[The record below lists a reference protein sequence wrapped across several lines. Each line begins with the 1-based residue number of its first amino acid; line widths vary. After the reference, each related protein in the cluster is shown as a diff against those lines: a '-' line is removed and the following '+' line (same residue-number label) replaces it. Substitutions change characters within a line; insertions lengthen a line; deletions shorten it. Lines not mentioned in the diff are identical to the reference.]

1 MEQYI
6 SLDQSSL
13 SLWTKREGG
22 GIPIL
27 LCSGGPGC
35 CDYLEPVA
43 DMLSDLAQVIRFDQ
57 RGCGRSNYT
66 DACQLQTCLTDIEE
80 IRKYYQ
86 IEKWIIVGHSWGA
99 DLALAYTLY
108 YPESVYG
115 LVYMSG
121 TGVQNDRD
129 WKATYQKGIAEN
141 KEQMV
146 MLDYP
151 VNKEVHR
158 SLIDS
163 WRAFIKEPEL
173 LRRISEIK
181 APSYFL
187 YGDEDIRPSWPI
199 QQIAHL
205 IKDAQLHCIKGA
217 GHYIWL
223 QKPDSLQELL
233 KGFVKQIALQ
243 QNF

>member
-1 MEQYI
+1 MVNFTPLGVTTQESPAFRHGECQ
-6 SLDQSSL
+6 
-13 SLWTKREGG
+13 
-22 GIPIL
+22 
-27 LCSGGPGC
+27 
-35 CDYLEPVA
+35 
-43 DMLSDLAQVIRFDQ
+43 
-57 RGCGRSNYT
+57 T

-129 WKATYQKGIAEN
+129 WKAVYQKGIAEN

-199 QQIAHL
+199 QQIAQL
-205 IKDAQLHCIKGA
+205 IKDAQLHCMEGA

-223 QKPDSLQELL
+223 QKPERLQVLL